1 MILEN
6 RSDEELMA
14 AYAAGDLEA
23 FAVLYARHRGR
34 ILGYL
39 FSRLAGRDEA
49 EEVFQKVFARLHG
62 SRQKYQAGA
71 PFLPWMFVLMRN
83 VLIDHVRDVQ
93 RRRRRL
99 VYSEEA
105 VLGAAAPE
113 STPGSGRLRD
123 DGYLDGLDARQ
134 RRALELRFEQDFS
147 FAEISARLGLSTVN
161 VRQIVSRAL
170 RRLRQTF
177 AEKGNKR

>member
-1 MILEN
+1 MSLEHK
-6 RSDEELMA
+6 SDEQLMA

-34 ILGYL
+34 IMGYL

-49 EEVFQKVFARLHG
+49 EDVFQKVFARLHG
-62 SRQKYQAGA
+62 SRQKYQADT
-71 PFLPWMFVLMRN
+71 PFLPWVFVLVRN
-83 VLIDHVRDVQ
+83 MLIDHGRET
-93 RRRRRL
+93 RRRRQRL
-99 VYSEEA
+99 QYSEEA

-113 STPGSGRLRD
+113 SIAGNDRLRD
-123 DGYLDGLDARQ
+123 GGYLDGLDVRQ

>member
-1 MILEN
+1 MRFED

-14 AYAAGDLEA
+14 AYAAGDLDA
-23 FAVLYARHRGR
+23 FAVLYDRHRGR

-49 EEVFQKVFARLHG
+49 EEVFQKVFARLHE
-62 SRQKYQAGA
+62 SRQKYRAGT

-83 VLIDHVRDVQ
+83 VLIDHVRQVQ

-105 VLGAAAPE
+105 VLGAVAPE
-113 STPGSGRLRD
+113 TVAGSGRLRD
-123 DGYLDGLDARQ
+123 GGYLDGLDARQ
-134 RRALELRFEQDFS
+134 RRALELRFEQGFS

-161 VRQIVSRAL
+161 ARQIISRAL

-177 AEKGNKR
+177 GEQGNQR